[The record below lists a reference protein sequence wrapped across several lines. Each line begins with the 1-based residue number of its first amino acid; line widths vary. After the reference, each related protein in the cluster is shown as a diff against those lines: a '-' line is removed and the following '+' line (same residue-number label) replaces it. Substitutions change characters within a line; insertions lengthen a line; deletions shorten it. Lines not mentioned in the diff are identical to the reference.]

1 MPEAELP
8 ALSGLAQRAK
18 EAGWLKWA
26 IVLTASFAAILEVV
40 DVSIVNVALPYMQGK
55 LDATLSEIGW
65 VSTSYSI
72 ANVIVIPLSAW
83 IGLRFGKKRYFIFS
97 LIAFTLAS
105 VLCGMATN
113 LAMLIIGRI
122 IQGLGGGGLLA
133 KAQALMFETVPKEQ
147 QAQASTIFTLGV
159 ISGPAIGPALGG
171 YLTDNF
177 GWRWIFFVNVPLGIM
192 AVMMSTP
199 FLPEDD
205 VDARKSGTVDWM
217 GILYLALG

>member
-1 MPEAELP
+1 MPATAGMSPLAARAAE
-8 ALSGLAQRAK
+8 Q
-18 EAGWLKWA
+18 GWLKWA
-26 IVLTASFAAILEVV
+26 IVISASFAAILEVV

-65 VSTSYSI
+65 VSTRYSI

-122 IQGLGGGGLLA
+122 IQGRCGGGRRA
-133 KAQALMFETVPKEQ
+133 KAQA
-147 QAQASTIFTLGV
+147 
-159 ISGPAIGPALGG
+159 
-171 YLTDNF
+171 
-177 GWRWIFFVNVPLGIM
+177 
-192 AVMMSTP
+192 
-199 FLPEDD
+199 
-205 VDARKSGTVDWM
+205 
-217 GILYLALG
+217 